1 MEATRGRALSS
12 APTAI
17 QLCQIRV
24 ARCSERA
31 ARTAVAAGRAA
42 RTGSL
47 QWWLW
52 GEACPGTRVGSS
64 HLALRRAG
72 RRARRGEPAAVLAKN
87 DVPLISVGRSR
98 GAAVLA
104 TTRCSV
110 PAHSMSSGRPV
121 RIPLTTWNSIHEK
134 EWGKE
139 TAPRGGGG
147 GGGGGRHCCGC
158 RCCGCCGVE
167 NLTPHA

>member
-17 QLCQIRV
+17 QLCRIRV

-72 RRARRGEPAAVLAKN
+72 RRARRGAPAISV
-87 DVPLISVGRSR
+87 DMVPLSWPQHDLGR
-98 GAAVLA
+98 LK
-104 TTRCSV
+104 
-110 PAHSMSSGRPV
+110 PI

-134 EWGKE
+134 EWGE
-139 TAPRGGGG
+139 GNR
-147 GGGGGRHCCGC
+147 
-158 RCCGCCGVE
+158 GCCGVE

>member
-1 MEATRGRALSS
+1 MWGSRGRSGMEATRGRALSS

-17 QLCQIRV
+17 QLCRIRV

-72 RRARRGEPAAVLAKN
+72 RRARRGAPAISV
-87 DVPLISVGRSR
+87 DMVPLSWPHHAETEDRWPPKTN
-98 GAAVLA
+98 A
-104 TTRCSV
+104 
-110 PAHSMSSGRPV
+110 
-121 RIPLTTWNSIHEK
+121 IPLGFPSQHGTQSMK
-134 EWGKE
+134 KSGGKE
-139 TAPRGGGG
+139 TAPRCGGGG